1 MVDAVT
7 TSTREKQ
14 EGLITMDKKNK
25 RRVSVLIAAQ
35 TLWHLY
41 QLAYMAGFGTDI
53 GKIIDKLVREK
64 MLSLSASEKM
74 MIPMKKD
81 RKISNKN
88 RK

>member
-1 MVDAVT
+1 
-7 TSTREKQ
+7 
-14 EGLITMDKKNK
+14 MDKKNK

-64 MLSLSASEKM
+64 MLSLSAIEKEM
-74 MIPMKKD
+74 RPHEKR
-81 RKISNKN
+81 RKRRQ
-88 RK
+88 RKQKQI